1 MKAIYRVL
9 RRALHGFILL
19 VGVTALLGAALQF
32 TPWPWRAYR
41 WLGTTANPSPRP
53 PTHILVMGGSGI
65 PGESGLMRTF
75 YGAQAATRHPHAE
88 LLVAMPLAAD
98 ESEASQAYLDE
109 MARRGVPHQHM
120 HILDRGRNTREQA
133 LRLADYLGDTA
144 DEATVLI
151 VSNPEHI
158 RRCAAALRKADIR
171 HLAVMPAHAFSI
183 EDSLPWRAADLD
195 APITDS
201 PPAASE
207 STTVAKWVPDVGGSM
222 VLRYNLWAHLGYTLD
237 VAREWAALVYY
248 RLRGWI

>member
-1 MKAIYRVL
+1 MKAFYRYL
-9 RRALHGFILL
+9 RRAIHGIVLMA
-19 VGVTALLGAALQF
+19 GVAALLGAALQF

-41 WLGTTANPSPRP
+41 WLSTTANPSPRS

-75 YGAQAATRHPHAE
+75 YGAQAATLHPHAE

-109 MARRGVPHQHM
+109 MARRGVPPQQM

-133 LRLADYLGDTA
+133 LRLADYLGTVA

-151 VSNPEHI
+151 VSDPEHI
-158 RRCAAALRKADIR
+158 RRCAAALRKAGIH
-171 HLAVMPAHAFSI
+171 HLAVMPAHPLSI
-183 EDSLPWRAADLD
+183 EDPLPWRAAELD
-195 APITDS
+195 TPSADPSPAPS
-201 PPAASE
+201 ASA
-207 STTVAKWVPDVGGSM
+207 TVIKLVPDVGPSLI
-222 VLRYNLWAHLGYTLD
+222 LRYNLWAHLGYTLD
-237 VAREWAALVYY
+237 VAREWTALTYY